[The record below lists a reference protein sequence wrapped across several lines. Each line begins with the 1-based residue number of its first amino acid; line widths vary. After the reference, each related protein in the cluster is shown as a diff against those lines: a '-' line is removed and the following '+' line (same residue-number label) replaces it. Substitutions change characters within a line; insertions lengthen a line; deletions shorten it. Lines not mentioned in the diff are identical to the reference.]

1 MFGEFRKSH
10 AHGHEANEL
19 EVRSFYIFNFK
30 KQSNVHVHLINIW
43 ESCQVVAELQ
53 IGSKFKVVA
62 KLQIGSKFI
71 SQDANT
77 VDPRYLDF
85 GHLE

>member
-1 MFGEFRKSH
+1 MSRIVTFSH
-10 AHGHEANEL
+10 VWRVSEEPCTRTRGQRAGSKKFL
-19 EVRSFYIFNFK
+19 YFNFK
-30 KQSNVHVHLINIW
+30 KQSNDYSINIW
-43 ESCQVVAELQ
+43 ESCQVAV
-53 IGSKFKVVA
+53 G
-62 KLQIGSKFI
+62 LQIGSKFI